1 MAKLKIEV
9 ELSDRLYHAY
19 EREAE
24 RTGKKLEELI
34 ERMVNTLIDDMEHEP
49 NDPPIW
55 A

>member
-1 MAKLKIEV
+1 MAKVKIEV

-24 RTGKKLEELI
+24 RTGKKLEALI
-34 ERMVNTLIDDMEHEP
+34 ERMVNQLIDEMEHES